1 MTVEQVKSA
10 FYNIRGVDFVEYEV
24 KNRMLSLSVGV
35 DDGRFEAV
43 CESQDHLD
51 ELLDIIE
58 VHQTRAICNKK
69 RKLKVKFVSN
79 SF

>member
-1 MTVEQVKSA
+1 MTKDAILQA
-10 FYNIRGVDFVEYEV
+10 FYGIRGVDFVEYEV

-69 RKLKVKFVSN
+69 RSLKVKFVN
-79 SF
+79 NA